1 MPTNFVFFCEIVY
14 WVRPCSLGLRSFRWA
29 LVDLDYVLPS
39 VCGTSYAADLWR
51 PGSDGDDEEHMLP
64 LLYFRVAHH
73 SLCTTR
79 AVL

>member
-1 MPTNFVFFCEIVY
+1 MPTNFVFFLRNSILG
-14 WVRPCSLGLRSFRWA
+14 PSLFARA

-64 LLYFRVAHH
+64 LLYFRAAHH